1 MRVLKRNKP
10 CIYPICRRAHPA
22 TYTMGP
28 ILVRPVCWPILS
40 LATLPRYFART
51 AISQSKRR
59 PLARTHAPS
68 SPGSP
73 PPKCDLLG
81 NDDGRVLFPHANTDA
96 HPASVLC
103 PGLGLLRE
111 TGDILGNTER
121 GVACHPIRRCRPAVG
136 LSFSKDHMPRGSP
149 VPNCRVGLVRF
160 LQTRGAWAQ
169 LASARTN
176 NGPWCLA
183 KGAGHH

>member
-10 CIYPICRRAHPA
+10 CIYPICCRAHPA

-103 PGLGLLRE
+103 PGAWSPPGDWGHIGKYRARRRLPSNPSVPPCCWSFLLEGSHAPWIAGPELSGWLGE
-111 TGDILGNTER
+111 ILTNS
-121 GVACHPIRRCRPAVG
+121 RCLGAA
-136 LSFSKDHMPRGSP
+136 
-149 VPNCRVGLVRF
+149 RV
-160 LQTRGAWAQ
+160 
-169 LASARTN
+169 RT
-176 NGPWCLA
+176 
-183 KGAGHH
+183 HQ